1 MPNLSSN
8 YSATSIKNLANIYT
22 NTNLNN
28 NLENIYGLEG
38 LKYRPNLGNKY
49 GVQGVNYVKA
59 RWIYDFVNNTEGIV
73 NKIPTNNKENLINQA
88 INTPAVIYLRINEF
102 TQNEYGS
109 YNFYVDQQL
118 DPNSIQYTL
127 LNATY
132 LVNENGQPI
141 STSENSPGVDNNS
154 IYVDNYNEF
163 VTVSYNPVYS
173 AFVVTLLTDSLYTQ
187 IINVTA
193 KEINNGNMYSYKLY
207 LTFSS

>member
-1 MPNLSSN
+1 M
-8 YSATSIKNLANIYT
+8 
-22 NTNLNN
+22 
-28 NLENIYGLEG
+28 
-38 LKYRPNLGNKY
+38 
-49 GVQGVNYVKA
+49 
-59 RWIYDFVNNTEGIV
+59 
-73 NKIPTNNKENLINQA
+73 
-88 INTPAVIYLRINEF
+88 RINEF

-118 DPNSIQYTL
+118 DSNSIQYTF

-141 STSENSPGVDNNS
+141 SNSENSPGVDNNS

-163 VTVSYNPVYS
+163 VTVLYNPVYS

-193 KEINNGNMYSYKLY
+193 NEINNGNMYSYKLY
-207 LTFSS
+207 LNFST

>member
-8 YSATSIKNLANIYT
+8 YSTTSIKNLANIYT

-49 GVQGVNYVKA
+49 GAPGVNYVKA
-59 RWIYDFVNNTEGIV
+59 RWIYDFVKNTEGIV
-73 NKIPTNNKENLINQA
+73 NKISTNNKENLINQV

-118 DPNSIQYTL
+118 DPNSIQYTF
-127 LNATY
+127 LNTTY

-141 STSENSPGVDNNS
+141 SNSENSPGVDNNS

-163 VTVSYNPVYS
+163 VTVLYNPVYS

-193 KEINNGNMYSYKLY
+193 NEINNGNMYSYKLY
-207 LTFSS
+207 LNFST